1 MGVFET
7 QGMHVTVVEPCTIN
21 IRTSRGIFHRF
32 AHSCRFAQSAV
43 HRGREVRAA
52 LVSRLALPSCSKDQ
66 MPFKRPCPNDYNDT
80 SHSHHTSLEI
90 PDYSNVLMS
99 PVLVASAVI
108 GVVVAISCVTII
120 VGSLRRDSRA
130 GAQQSRRR
138 REFED
143 SQDSEESSYWSRGV
157 HYACSLMGD
166 WPPPTD
172 LSPGEEANAMVLRE
186 LYTDSP
192 PRYEECMGPGATQMY
207 LPTDAPP
214 PYSLTDTGAYQQA
227 QSGPRTISM
236 DALPTYEAVCEVHP
250 PSSLLPLPGPEPGPR
265 SPPGSPERV
274 V

>member
-1 MGVFET
+1 
-7 QGMHVTVVEPCTIN
+7 
-21 IRTSRGIFHRF
+21 
-32 AHSCRFAQSAV
+32 
-43 HRGREVRAA
+43 
-52 LVSRLALPSCSKDQ
+52 
-66 MPFKRPCPNDYNDT
+66 MPFKRPCPNRFNRT
-80 SHSHHTSLEI
+80 GHSHLTSLDSS
-90 PDYSNVLMS
+90 DYSSVLVS

-108 GVVVAISCVTII
+108 GMVVAISCVTII
-120 VGSLRRDSRA
+120 VGSLRRDSQ
-130 GAQQSRRR
+130 GGSQQSRRRR

-157 HYACSLMGD
+157 RYACSLVGD

-172 LSPGEEANAMVLRE
+172 LSAGEEANAMVLRE

-192 PRYEECMGPGATQMY
+192 PGYEECTGPGATQVY

-214 PYSLTDTGAYQQA
+214 PYSLTDANPGGCQQA
-227 QSGPRTISM
+227 QSGPRTVSM

-265 SPPGSPERV
+265 SPPGSPGRV